1 MRPRVRF
8 AVLAATAIV
17 LSVVL
22 LQRAPA
28 PTPTG
33 GAPAATPTGGAPAP
47 TPTGSATALNVKA
60 RPASQREPMHTA
72 LDIALSPDA
81 TATASTEANGAP
93 AANAIDGSATTQWC
107 STQWTGNVTVDLGR
121 TRTVD
126 GLGLTLGDKATT
138 ALVNFSAGNNP
149 NNLQPVQNAT
159 QQSVHP
165 NNPAYWPAPRN
176 RLTARYV
183 KVDVT
188 DNDGTP
194 PCIGELRLFAAMPL
208 GTIPERGADL
218 SFERQEEAAGAHFTD
233 AGAPGTPLSILTNH
247 GLNYVRLRLW
257 VNPPQGYSDL
267 ASDLAMARRIKAAG
281 DKLYL
286 DIHYSDFWADPQH
299 QDIPA
304 AWQGQDLA
312 ALTNT
317 VQAYTSQVIKA
328 FAKQGTPVDMV
339 SIGNEIRNGILW
351 PVGQVNWSAD
361 TGWDNLTTLLKA
373 GVAGARAANPPHHP
387 FQIMLHF
394 DEGGNNADSVRFYDH
409 MVSAG
414 VPFDVIGLSY
424 YTFFH
429 GPVTAMRSNV
439 DDLATRY
446 GKPIVIAESQ
456 YPWTLAAGDST
467 GNFVWQTSQVPDGY
481 PDTPG
486 GQLSFYNDLL
496 SIIHEIPNHLGTG
509 LFYWEPEWIPGVG
522 WEPGAG
528 TPNDNLTLFSFSG
541 QALPSVGLFQS
552 PLQVCARFDPIAT
565 PCEVPDGASSAPS
578 PSQWP

>member
-1 MRPRVRF
+1 MFIRARVGLVVV
-8 AVLAATAIV
+8 VLATVFGVFSLLRGTPASHPSVQIVAT
-17 LSVVL
+17 
-22 LQRAPA
+22 
-28 PTPTG
+28 
-33 GAPAATPTGGAPAP
+33 PAAHREYPQT
-47 TPTGSATALNVKA
+47 SLN
-60 RPASQREPMHTA
+60 
-72 LDIALSPDA
+72 IALTG
-81 TATASTEANGAP
+81 TATASTQASGAP
-93 AANAIDGSATTQWC
+93 ASNAIDGSASTPWC
-107 STQWTGNVTVDLGR
+107 STQWTGSVTVDLGR
-121 TRTVD
+121 VRTLD
-126 GLGLTLGDKATT
+126 GLGLTLGATATT
-138 ALVNFSAGNNP
+138 ALVNFSAGDDP
-149 NNLQPVQNAT
+149 ASLQPIQNAT
-159 QQSVHP
+159 QQSVP
-165 NNPAYWPAPRN
+165 AGDPAYWPIKSGG
-176 RLTARYV
+176 LTARYV

-194 PCIGELRLFAAMPL
+194 PCIGELRLFAPTSLNA
-208 GTIPERGADL
+208 IPDRGADL
-218 SFERQEEAAGAHFTD
+218 SFEPQEEAAGAHFTD
-233 AGAPGTPLSILTNH
+233 VGVPGSPLSILNAH

-257 VNPPQGYSDL
+257 VNPPKGYSDL

-299 QDIPA
+299 QNIPA

-312 ALTNT
+312 QLTTT
-317 VQAYTSQVIKA
+317 VEDYTTNVIKA

-373 GVAGARAANPPHHP
+373 GVAGARAGNPPRHHLDV
-387 FQIMLHF
+387 MLHF
-394 DEGGNNADSVRFYDH
+394 DEGANNPDSVRFYDH

-424 YTFFH
+424 YPFFH
-429 GPVTAMRSNV
+429 GPLVTMRSNV
-439 DDLATRY
+439 NDLATRY

-467 GNFVWQTSQVPDGY
+467 GNFVWQTSQLSDGY
-481 PDTPG
+481 PGTPG
-486 GQLSFYNDLL
+486 GQVSFYNDLL
-496 SIIHEIPNHLGTG
+496 SIVHEIPNHLGAG

-528 TPNDNLTLFSFSG
+528 TPNDNLTLFSFTG
-541 QALPSVGLFQS
+541 QALPSVGLFQG
-552 PLQVCARFDPIAT
+552 PLHVCAEYDPVAL

-578 PSQWP
+578 GHE